1 MEIVKGKHIILK
13 RDKQSY
19 DTNVCGKWENYS
31 IDTYQGTVLK
41 EAAERYKVLL
51 KSGFIDDNEFTSLKS
66 KLSQIPDTQ
75 SSTIIDLWSLPDTNG
90 YVTVPKAEEKAIEII
105 KEITMDEPT
114 PVQPAP
120 TEQPSPE
127 PKQEAP
133 QVHSHKGKWV
143 VTAGLNRVG
152 RQRYVSIYTDCDDL
166 DISVVPSPV
175 SKTKAL
181 EVLARI
187 KKEYKEK
194 QNKTTATIAKRTE
207 EITFEI
213 APWTDPWGE

>member
-13 RDKQSY
+13 RDKLSY

-51 KSGFIDDNEFTSLKS
+51 KSGFIDDKEFTSLKS
-66 KLSQIPDTQ
+66 KLNQAPIAE
-75 SSTIIDLWSLPDTNG
+75 SSKTIDLWSLPEQEG
-90 YVTVPKAEEKAIEII
+90 YVKVTEAEKIACEII
-105 KEITMDEPT
+105 KQISEDKPT
-114 PVQPAP
+114 PVSPIPAELP
-120 TEQPSPE
+120 TPETQPE
-127 PKQEAP
+127 PVKP
-133 QVHSHKGKWV
+133 HKGNKWV
-143 VTAGLNRVG
+143 VTAGVNRTG
-152 RQRYVSIYTDCDDL
+152 RQRYVSIYVDCDDL

-181 EVLARI
+181 KVLARI

-194 QNKTTATIAKRTE
+194 QNKMNATIAKRTE
-207 EITFEI
+207 EIAFDI
-213 APWTDPWGE
+213 APWIDPWTE

>member
-13 RDKQSY
+13 RDKLSY

-51 KSGFIDDNEFTSLKS
+51 KSGFIDDKEFTSLKS
-66 KLSQIPDTQ
+66 KLSQVPTVE
-75 SSTIIDLWSLPDTNG
+75 SSKTIDLWSLPAQEE
-90 YVTVPKAEEKAIEII
+90 YVEVPEAEKTACEII
-105 KEITMDEPT
+105 KQIVEDKPT
-114 PVQPAP
+114 PIPPVPAELP
-120 TEQPSPE
+120 TPKTQPE
-127 PKQEAP
+127 PVKP
-133 QVHSHKGKWV
+133 HKGNKWV

-213 APWTDPWGE
+213 APWIDPWAE